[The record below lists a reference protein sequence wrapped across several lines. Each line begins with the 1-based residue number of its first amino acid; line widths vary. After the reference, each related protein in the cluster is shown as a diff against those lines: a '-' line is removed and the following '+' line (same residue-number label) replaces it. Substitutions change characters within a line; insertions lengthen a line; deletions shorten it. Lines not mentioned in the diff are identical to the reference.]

1 MEHTHTHKN
10 SGKYTLA
17 HRSFVDRVRQVG
29 DTAAV
34 TDFKRK
40 RERET
45 ETETETDRD
54 RQRQPGVVRSHQRI
68 PHVRLTV

>member
-40 RERET
+40 SERET

-54 RQRQPGVVRSHQRI
+54 SQE
-68 PHVRLTV
+68 L